1 MVDAHG
7 LGPCGETFGG
17 SSPLPGT
24 VFGRRARQGSLP
36 AEALA
41 KEGSP
46 FVRTIKY
53 SIQIMNK
60 NITSLQKEPNGTIR
74 LTISIPNA
82 DVKKTWEEVMTAVV
96 NNAEIQGFRRG
107 KAPRKLVEE
116 KADKEKLREEVL
128 KKLLP
133 IAYAEAIKTHGIRP
147 IINPKIHVE
156 KLEDPS
162 ASSGQVKDWQFIA
175 LTCEAP
181 EIKLNKYKENI
192 RKITAKSKI
201 IIPGK
206 ESFGSAQDKSVTAK
220 FEDIVRAL
228 LDSVTTEI
236 PGIMVDNE
244 TDKLLSQTLEDVK
257 KLGLTLD
264 QYLSSTGKSPQ
275 ILREEYRKKAQNDI
289 KLEFALLKIAEEEK
303 ITVEEKEIEE
313 AIKASK
319 TDEEKKNLEANRY
332 LLASIL
338 RQQKTLDFLK
348 NL

>member
-1 MVDAHG
+1 
-7 LGPCGETFGG
+7 
-17 SSPLPGT
+17 
-24 VFGRRARQGSLP
+24 
-36 AEALA
+36 
-41 KEGSP
+41 
-46 FVRTIKY
+46 
-53 SIQIMNK
+53 MNK
-60 NITSLQKEPNGTIR
+60 NITTALQKEPNGTIR
-74 LTISIPNA
+74 LTITIPNT
-82 DVKKTWEEVMTAVV
+82 DVKKTWEEMMIEVV
-96 NNAEIQGFRRG
+96 KNAEVQGFRKG

-116 KADKEKLREEVL
+116 KVDKEKIREEVL

-133 IAYAEAIKTHGIRP
+133 IAYTQAINTQGVKP

-156 KLEDPS
+156 KLEDPDS
-162 ASSGQVKDWQFIA
+162 NKDWQFTA

-181 EIKLNKYKENI
+181 IIKLGKYKENI
-192 RKITAKSKI
+192 QKVTAKSKI

-206 ESFGSAQDKSVTAK
+206 ESFGSAQDKPVPAK
-220 FEDIVRAL
+220 FDDIVRAL
-228 LDSVTTEI
+228 LDSVTAEI
-236 PGIMVDNE
+236 PGILIDNE
-244 TDKLLSQTLEDVK
+244 TDKLLSQTLEDIK

-264 QYLSSTGKSPQ
+264 QYLSSTGKNPQ
-275 ILREEYRKKAQNDI
+275 VLREEYKKKAQNDI

-319 TDEEKKNLEANRY
+319 SEDEKKNLEANRY